1 MQNQIKLFINT
12 LKPYEGIPR
21 CFNIK
26 LLIIN
31 MDIEHIHLV
40 PVSLCRYWSTSEFH
54 IFPLGSNNGIAHSNL
69 VSMPS
74 LFQTLCFTISMFSL
88 LEQGF
93 KLSYCHPHSSS
104 AMQPS
109 QRKLLNVSL
118 SFKLC
123 LEAKRF
129 IWDESK
135 CSAIKEKPTALD
147 KFVFYIHFLC
157 KKYVPQLLIP
167 QKKVCIQKR
176 VMVF

>member
-1 MQNQIKLFINT
+1 MKAYLDASISSCWLSIWILNIFIWYPFPCVGIGLRLNSRYFRWV
-12 LKPYEGIPR
+12 LIMEGIPR

-104 AMQPS
+104 AM
-109 QRKLLNVSL
+109 
-118 SFKLC
+118 
-123 LEAKRF
+123 
-129 IWDESK
+129 
-135 CSAIKEKPTALD
+135 
-147 KFVFYIHFLC
+147 
-157 KKYVPQLLIP
+157 
-167 QKKVCIQKR
+167 
-176 VMVF
+176 